1 MPLKHKLRPLP
12 EFLKRTRYG
21 VTDSQ
26 KWYARFYGLYDS
38 IDGKIK
44 RFSLQ
49 VKINRALSQNRRGL
63 GMLMRSTVKELL
75 DGKVPEHVQGEV
87 FPNFIEL
94 FGRNWISVKRIREYH
109 AGVVY
114 GR

>member
-12 EFLKRTRYG
+12 EFLKWTRYG

-44 RFSLQ
+44 RFSFQ
-49 VKINRALSQNRRGL
+49 VKINKALRQNRRGL

-75 DGKVPEHVQGEV
+75 DDKVPKHVQGEV
-87 FPNFIEL
+87 FPDFLSL
-94 FGRNWISVKRIREYH
+94 FGRDWQRVRRMREYK

-114 GR
+114 AR